1 MVTVKQFKEW
11 LSKVDD
17 DYPITINNSEE
28 FFLNPIIGSHV
39 NINFY
44 SEENEIEQLEDEI
57 RQLESEVEQLDSE
70 IDDLVDELKDKK
82 DSLDSISTASS
93 YIIDDINELLNL
105 IFLTNGVVDNSFGH
119 YNLTEVEK
127 LLETLSEGDK
137 NNFILKCS
145 EILPSIRDEIDGI
158 NSEATL

>member
-17 DYPITINNSEE
+17 DYSITINNSEE

-57 RQLESEVEQLDSE
+57 KQLESE
-70 IDDLVDELKDKK
+70 IDDLEDELKDKK
-82 DSLDSISTASS
+82 DSLDKISNTSS
-93 YIIDDINELLNL
+93 YIIDDINELLNS
-105 IFLTNGVVDNSFGH
+105 IFLMNGVVDNSFGH

-127 LLETLSEGDK
+127 LLETLSESDK
-137 NNFILKCS
+137 NKFILKCS
-145 EILPSIRDEIDGI
+145 EVLSSIRDEIDGI

>member
-17 DYPITINNSEE
+17 DYSITINNSEE

-57 RQLESEVEQLDSE
+57 KQLESEV
-70 IDDLVDELKDKK
+70 DDLVDELKDKK

-127 LLETLSEGDK
+127 LLETLSESDK
-137 NNFILKCS
+137 NKFILKCS
-145 EILPSIRDEIDGI
+145 EVLSSIRDEIDGI

>member
-17 DYPITINNSEE
+17 DYSITINNSEE

-57 RQLESEVEQLDSE
+57 KQLESEV
-70 IDDLVDELKDKK
+70 DDLVDELKDKK

-145 EILPSIRDEIDGI
+145 EILPSIRDEMDGI

>member
-17 DYPITINNSEE
+17 DYSITINNSEE

-57 RQLESEVEQLDSE
+57 KQLESEV
-70 IDDLVDELKDKK
+70 DDLVDELKDKK

>member
-17 DYPITINNSEE
+17 DYSITINNSEE

-57 RQLESEVEQLDSE
+57 KQLESEV
-70 IDDLVDELKDKK
+70 DDLVDELKDKK
-82 DSLDSISTASS
+82 DSLDSISTTSS
-93 YIIDDINELLNL
+93 YIIDDINELLNS

-119 YNLTEVEK
+119 YNLIEVEK
-127 LLETLSEGDK
+127 LLETLSESDK
-137 NNFILKCS
+137 NKFILKCS
-145 EILPSIRDEIDGI
+145 EVLSSIRDEIDGI